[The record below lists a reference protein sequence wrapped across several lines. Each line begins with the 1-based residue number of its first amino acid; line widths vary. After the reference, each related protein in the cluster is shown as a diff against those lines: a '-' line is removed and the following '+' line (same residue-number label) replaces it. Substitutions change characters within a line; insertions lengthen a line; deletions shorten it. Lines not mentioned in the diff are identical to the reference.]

1 MWYSFARFNLPDKDA
16 MSSVSA
22 LRIRWFAVIFALLTI
37 LAGCSSQ
44 SSPTQIPPVDQFTI
58 PAVGTLMPPGREEA
72 VKPDLP
78 SDSSG
83 VLVINHAEVEV
94 KVVVSNTLATIPA
107 GNMFL
112 FVLPP
117 DTYQFFVYQPNAAP
131 QLFVEQTQGGKMRY
145 VYLNYQFPAR

>member
-16 MSSVSA
+16 MSNATAV
-22 LRIRWFAVIFALLTI
+22 RIRWFAAIFALLAI

-44 SSPTQIPPVDQFTI
+44 SSPTRIPPVDQFTI
-58 PAVGTLMPPGREEA
+58 PAVGMLMPPGPEEA

-78 SDSSG
+78 SGSGG
-83 VLVINHAEVEV
+83 VLAINQTGVEV

-131 QLFVEQTQGGKMRY
+131 RLFVEQTQGGKMRY
-145 VYLNYQFPAR
+145 VYLTYQFPAH